1 MRNKTLP
8 SPQWL
13 PTKQKINSHNTNT
26 LLQLAGYI
34 VNIVKGEK
42 VLRFMSKNI
51 PLYWLYGN
59 LNCNG
64 LKCFTVLV

>member
-8 SPQWL
+8 SPQRL
-13 PTKQKINSHNTNT
+13 PTKQKINSPNTNT

-42 VLRFMSKNI
+42 ILRFMSKN
-51 PLYWLYGN
+51 
-59 LNCNG
+59 
-64 LKCFTVLV
+64 TVILVI